1 MAIDLKKVITS
12 WSVDSY
18 GGLHFDCT
26 AAAAPMS
33 MPKTNAPGFPRSAS
47 TTFERLVEQQIAQC
61 RRPLSFAEEVD
72 EVEEVR
78 ALWFRVSKAHVR
90 LIAPLVKACIA
101 DCHLFCIGQRCL
113 GLSVWLGNQKYR
125 GPLGEYVTR
134 LGFDFHHTKADVV
147 VLVKPLSPTSNIPK
161 YAFTNIGVGALVV
174 DEPRQRVLVVKER
187 RTRFKKMWKFP
198 GGYVEQGE
206 ELNEAVE
213 REVFEETGVRA
224 SFVTL
229 LVLRHLAQGGIAFD
243 CADMYFVA
251 VLRPKD
257 GDQNNTEIS
266 FCRQEIEQC
275 EWAPLDTITE
285 QMSPFNRFVIE
296 QYHRW
301 KRSPSSSSSQ
311 KGAPLVLRPQTFPPY
326 FASLPPYTLYSI
338 KYDEEEEEE
347 KEKRGK

>member
-26 AAAAPMS
+26 AAAADVDAKDKCS
-33 MPKTNAPGFPRSAS
+33 RLS
-47 TTFERLVEQQIAQC
+47 TLSIDQFERLVEQQIAQC

-78 ALWFRVSKAHVR
+78 ALWFCVSKAHVR
-90 LIAPLVKACIA
+90 LIAPLVK
-101 DCHLFCIGQRCL
+101 
-113 GLSVWLGNQKYR
+113 
-125 GPLGEYVTR
+125 
-134 LGFDFHHTKADVV
+134 LGFDFHHTKEDLV

-161 YAFTNIGVGALVV
+161 YCFTNIGVGALVV

-198 GGYVEQGE
+198 GGLVEQGE

-257 GDQNNTEIS
+257 GDQNKDIS

-275 EWAPLDTITE
+275 EWAPLATITE

-301 KRSPSSSSSQ
+301 KRSSSQ
-311 KGAPLVLRPQTFPPY
+311 RGAPLVLRPQTFPPY

-347 KEKRGK
+347 MKEK